1 MGLLDQILLQGENS
15 RLFTALVK
23 ENGLTGSVDGGI
35 NMALGDMFDYNGPM
49 LWTGYLFYDNDAS
62 SDTIIQV
69 IDSVIDNIIS
79 ESVTQEQ
86 LEQAI
91 IKFRSGFYDG
101 ISDLY
106 SAGTANL
113 LASFALFDDNPEMIN
128 SVEKNFKAITPDL
141 IKKTAN
147 EYLRKTNRT
156 VLTIIPT
163 STNN

>member
-1 MGLLDQILLQGENS
+1 VTNEQI
-15 RLFTALVK
+15 
-23 ENGLTGSVDGGI
+23 D
-35 NMALGDMFDYNGPM
+35 
-49 LWTGYLFYDNDAS
+49 
-62 SDTIIQV
+62 
-69 IDSVIDNIIS
+69 
-79 ESVTQEQ
+79 
-86 LEQAI
+86 QAI

-113 LASFALFDDNPEMIN
+113 LASFALFDDNPDKIN
-128 SVEKNFKAITPDL
+128 SVEENFKSVTPDL

-163 STNN
+163 ATTN